1 MTLSTIIRRHGCCR
15 GCFPN
20 AWSIL
25 PQFGFGNGL
34 DIANAESKV
43 QIFSLHRLDMSLEAT
58 PPVILR
64 EIIAHLDGQDMVN
77 LVLAFPAL
85 NPSPQPQ
92 KVEIGTIDA
101 EWLADV
107 PMGLTRTEEDMRQ
120 QEIDDDRV
128 HLNEPIPPEADL
140 FSIVDYST
148 TVGGG
153 KGSIEVE
160 LDAPCINMYAKG
172 DDKGWRLDMIKL
184 RATPKSSKTRMQ
196 SEIRYNLSGQE
207 PSKDTKGRK
216 IHRFWSY
223 DKKGDKIDWNFSFPG
238 DNYCEYKLTDDK
250 NQFMY
255 GIIKNEEGDK
265 EGVWAVSE
273 VREEEKPSQDLPTTH
288 VRLSEDTS
296 ENAIIKLVGSKC
308 PLVIMGGGED
318 EEANGLYYVD
328 WEEEQTHHI
337 ADISLDFFKTDDWL
351 LNIPCVANGEELF
364 VSLDGCILRLQT
376 SPDGPTHL
384 VRKYDTPQFNQG
396 ELALDQ
402 TKRFLFSWTPERQAV
417 LDLDTE
423 RLTIILPYHRYVSRF
438 VGIINDEVHVWRFNW
453 GYIKDVFDHK
463 RHGKEE
469 YDFSEVEKHGS

>member
-1 MTLSTIIRRHGCCR
+1 MQKL
-15 GCFPN
+15 
-20 AWSIL
+20 
-25 PQFGFGNGL
+25 
-34 DIANAESKV
+34 KV
-43 QIFSLHRLDMSLEAT
+43 QSFFYATLFNMSLEAT

-77 LVLAFPAL
+77 LVMAFPAL

-92 KVEIGTIDA
+92 KLQVDTIDA

-107 PMGLTRTEEDMRQ
+107 PIGLTRTEQDMRQ
-120 QEIDDDRV
+120 EEIDDDRV
-128 HLNEPIPPEADL
+128 HLNEPIPPQADL

-148 TVGGG
+148 TVGGEST
-153 KGSIEVE
+153 GSIEVE
-160 LDAPCINMYAKG
+160 LDAPFINMYAKG
-172 DDKGWRLDMIKL
+172 DDQGWRLDMIKL
-184 RATPKSSKTRMQ
+184 WASPKSSKTRMQ

-207 PSKDTKGRK
+207 PSKDEEGRK

-223 DKKGDKIDWNFSFPG
+223 DKEGDKIDWNFSFPG
-238 DNYCEYKLTDDK
+238 DDYCDYKLTDDK

-255 GIIKNEEGDK
+255 GIIKSEEGEK
-265 EGVWAVSE
+265 EGVWAVCE
-273 VREEEKPSQDLPTTH
+273 VREEEKPTQDLPTTH
-288 VRLSEDTS
+288 VRLTEETS
-296 ENAIIKLVGSKC
+296 ENAIIKLVGNKC
-308 PLVIMGGGED
+308 PLVIMGGGEDQD

-328 WEEEQTHHI
+328 WEEEQTYHI

-351 LNIPCVANGEELF
+351 LNIPCVANGDELF
-364 VSLDGCILRLQT
+364 VSFDGCILRLQT

-396 ELALDQ
+396 ELALDE

-423 RLTIILPYHRYVSRF
+423 RLTIILPNHRHESRF

-463 RHGKEE
+463 GDGKEE
-469 YDFSEVEKHGS
+469 YDFSEVKRHGS